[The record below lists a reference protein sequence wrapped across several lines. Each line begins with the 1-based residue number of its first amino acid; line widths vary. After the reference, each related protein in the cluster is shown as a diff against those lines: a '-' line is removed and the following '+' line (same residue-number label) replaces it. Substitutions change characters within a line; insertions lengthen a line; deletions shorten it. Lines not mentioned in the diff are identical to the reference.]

1 MESVPGILR
10 DRDVFHTCRELGAYG
25 MGAGMKNKTI
35 LMEKLRESLSSVLP
49 VSAIILLLAMT
60 ITPLPNS
67 TFTLLLDE
75 PFVIPK
81 ILELIGAQS
90 AVQN

>member
-1 MESVPGILR
+1 MFSYVQGPK
-10 DRDVFHTCRELGAYG
+10 AYG
-25 MGAGMKNKTI
+25 MGDSMKNKTI

-67 TFTLLLDE
+67 IFIS
-75 PFVIPK
+75 FCS
-81 ILELIGAQS
+81 GQS
-90 AVQN
+90 